1 MAQLISTITNQ
12 SEAWTQLQRLREAGH
27 VPHALAFCGSSASPV
42 SADFV
47 WAFAQSLV
55 CERDQAPCGG
65 CGPCLRLEKHQS
77 ESVLHIEAEKGTIK
91 LEATER
97 IAQFLALQRM
107 TKVRVILVQ
116 DAQGLNPQ
124 ATNAILKL
132 VEEPPPQTYF
142 LFITPEAGQLLPTLR
157 SRVQVIRLKAPLR
170 EPAEDPDNLRA
181 HVMDFLSSCLKRNG
195 QAVRN
200 LFETVSD
207 RGASELAAQTMQHI
221 LRDWSLLGTG
231 EELHR
236 DLTSQMNSWPAW
248 EPHARVEL
256 WRMAQQME
264 TDLHSNVDRNL
275 VFENFYQR
283 VPRAMD

>member
-1 MAQLISTITNQ
+1 MAQLISLIPNQ
-12 SEAWTQLQRLREAGH
+12 AEAWSHLQRLREAGH
-27 VPHALAFCGSSASPV
+27 VPHALAFCGSGGSV
-42 SADFV
+42 DFA

-55 CERDQAPCGG
+55 CERTSAPCGE
-65 CGPCLRLEKHQS
+65 CGPCLRVEKHS
-77 ESVLHIEAEKGTIK
+77 NESMLHIEAEKGAIK

-97 IAQFLALQRM
+97 ISQFLSLQRL

-116 DAQGLNPQ
+116 DAQLLNPQ

-142 LFITPEAGQLLPTLR
+142 LIITPEAGQLLPTLR
-157 SRVQVIRLKAPLR
+157 SRVQVIRLKAPTR
-170 EPAEDPDNLRA
+170 VPHEDPDNLRGK
-181 HVMDFLSSCLKRNG
+181 VMVFLNSCLNRNG
-195 QAVRN
+195 QAVRE

-207 RGASELAAQTMQHI
+207 RGEAELAAQAMQQI
-221 LRDWSLLGTG
+221 LRDWSLLGSG
-231 EELHR
+231 EELHS
-236 DLTSQMNSWPAW
+236 DLTTQMAQWPTWDA
-248 EPHARVEL
+248 HARVEL